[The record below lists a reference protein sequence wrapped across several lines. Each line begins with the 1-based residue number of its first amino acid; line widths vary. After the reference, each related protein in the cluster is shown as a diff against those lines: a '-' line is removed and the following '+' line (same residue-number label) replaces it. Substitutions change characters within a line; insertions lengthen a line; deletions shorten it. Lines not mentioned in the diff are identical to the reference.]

1 MNTGF
6 DVALSARQS
15 TDIKIYSLHKVIP
28 ESALDTSAT
37 TYPGPLYSDSGSPTA
52 SLVRTGTQALKSKK
66 TKVIKYLEDRAEEM
80 AAGLGYHRP
89 GTVDRS
95 RAEAKRILVLLLKVM
110 VDNDGRLSGR

>member
-37 TYPGPLYSDSGSPTA
+37 AYPGPLYSDPGSPTA
-52 SLVRTGTQALKSKK
+52 SLVRTGAQVVKAKK
-66 TKVIKYLEDRAEEM
+66 AKVIKYLEDRAAEM

-89 GTVDRS
+89 GTEERS
-95 RAEAKRILVLLLKVM
+95 RIEAKRTLVLLLKVM
-110 VDNDGRLSGR
+110 VENDGRLSGR